1 MLKTKAAISTISLT
15 AFGVSIAIGF
25 APPDEQLVAT
35 GFGAKP
41 RDSTTQKY
49 ARWMSRLPDS
59 VMISHLSLP
68 GTHNSCALHDGLSFG
83 FAKCQSWQLSKQLK
97 SGIRFIDIR
106 CRHVSDRFLIHH
118 GVIAQRMTFT
128 EVRDVCQ
135 DFLRKH
141 QSECIV
147 MSIKEES
154 TADGNTRSFA
164 DTFADATK
172 NDEKLWHISHE
183 APELRQVRNRIVLVD
198 RAGTLGGLNWGRMLR
213 QDEYMAPLAL
223 KQQLIREHFDKALKV
238 ENVQWFV
245 NFCSGTVPGNL
256 LTPKMYAA
264 QSNEFTL
271 DFIKQQSGNRP
282 VRLGT
287 VVMDFP
293 GEDLIEQIIETNFAR
308 KMVN

>member
-1 MLKTKAAISTISLT
+1 MLRTKAAISTISLT

-25 APPDEQLVAT
+25 APPAEQLVAT

-83 FAKCQSWQLSKQLK
+83 FAKCQSWHLSRQLK

-106 CRHVSDRFLIHH
+106 CRHVGDRFLIYH
-118 GVIAQRMTFT
+118 GVIAQRTTFQ
-128 EVRDVCQ
+128 EVRDICQ
-135 DFLRKH
+135 NFLRKH
-141 QSECIV
+141 PSECIV

-154 TADGNTRSFA
+154 TADGTTRSFA

-172 NDEKLWHISHE
+172 NDEKLWHISPE
-183 APELRQVRNRIVLVD
+183 VPELRQVRNRIVLVD
-198 RAGTLGGLNWGRMLR
+198 RAGTLGGLNWGGMQR
-213 QDEYMAPLAL
+213 QDDYMAPLDL
-223 KQQLIREHFDKALKV
+223 KQKLIREHFDKAMKI
-238 ENVQWFV
+238 ENAQWFV
-245 NFCSGTVPGNL
+245 NFCSGTVPGSL
-256 LTPKMYAA
+256 VTPKIYAA
-264 QSNEFTL
+264 QSNKFTL
-271 DFIKQQSGNRP
+271 DFIKQQSENRP

-293 GEDLIEQIIETNFAR
+293 GEDLIEQIVETNFAG